1 MIFVR
6 ETRAKVWKKY
16 PDMHALEI
24 MKKVGNIWQ
33 NLSPQDKTEFEDEAR
48 VDKQRFLKELINFK
62 KELEGS
68 ANSIKDLDL
77 SEWGNYSKNTEIQIS
92 KNKHSQH
99 TLKKIQGGSITKTIK
114 TKALEKKE
122 AREGI

>member
-1 MIFVR
+1 
-6 ETRAKVWKKY
+6 
-16 PDMHALEI
+16 MHALEI

-33 NLSPQDKTEFEDEAR
+33 NLSPKDKTEFEDEAK

-77 SEWGNYSKNTEIQIS
+77 SE
-92 KNKHSQH
+92 
-99 TLKKIQGGSITKTIK
+99 
-114 TKALEKKE
+114 
-122 AREGI
+122 